1 MAVVLSLSYVL
12 FFQWGQI
19 QQEQNLDVEEARAA
33 VELEGVGNISVLE
46 NDLLKIEINNKNGN
60 IVESRLKKYPVYPGS
75 SRGVRV
81 LGFDEGGDVGL
92 KYYIKS
98 GFNGLN

>member
-46 NDLLKIEINNKNGN
+46 NDLE
-60 IVESRLKKYPVYPGS
+60 PTGS
-75 SRGVRV
+75 SNEPQKGA
-81 LGFDEGGDVGL
+81 
-92 KYYIKS
+92 
-98 GFNGLN
+98 

>member
-60 IVESRLKKYPVYPGS
+60 IVESRLKK
-75 SRGVRV
+75 
-81 LGFDEGGDVGL
+81 
-92 KYYIKS
+92 
-98 GFNGLN
+98 